1 MNKQKIYLFL
11 QKQILLMIFLSLVPG
26 LAYIALGWINGV
38 VVPALIWYGLIILV
52 SLWGWN
58 LYSNFK
64 LDKIN
69 IDELQRWYTKL
80 TIFFYL
86 IFSLWTLIF
95 ILYVDESENNINY
108 IAIFTQMGAS
118 VVASTLLVSDKKL
131 FFPVLMILML
141 PLVGYFFLIGEWYGY
156 VLSVFSVIFLG
167 VLLYS
172 SDNSYKLI
180 QKNYHQAQ
188 HDFLTGLYNRRYFVE
203 YIDQLI
209 HRIEFSKKFAYI
221 LLIDLDHFK
230 TINDT
235 LGHDIGDKVLQE
247 VSQRIKDYCPD
258 NHLIARLGGDEFVI
272 VSNEYDENENCQ
284 EIAYDFS
291 EKLLKI
297 LKEPYFIDNHHLY
310 LSASIGVNGIGNV
323 ATEARHFIKEAD
335 IAMYEAKAQGRDGII
350 IFNDALAKRVAYHLE
365 IERRLYFALEHN
377 EIELRYQPQFN
388 SFKKIIGCE
397 VLVRWNS
404 PDFGLVSPNE
414 FISIA
419 EKTGLII
426 ELGNY
431 IIEEAFKTLKL
442 WDEKGI
448 ELEQFSINISV
459 RQFFHSSLAEEVE
472 RLFKK
477 YLNENTKNKIIFEI
491 TETIFIEDISK
502 IVSAMNKLKHLG
514 VSFSMDDFG
523 TGYSSLSS
531 LREMPIHELKVD
543 RSFVAH
549 LGENES
555 DKLMV
560 TTILSMAKIFNLKT
574 VAEGVETEEQFNFL
588 IKNGCDIFQ
597 GFYFSKALIKDGF
610 EHCYSLSR
618 TQNIRCAD
626 ARNIMYHATNASV

>member
-1 MNKQKIYLFL
+1 MNKQKFYLFL
-11 QKQILLMIFLSLVPG
+11 QKQILLMMFLSLIPG
-26 LAYIALGWINGV
+26 LAYILLGWINGV
-38 VVPALIWYGLIILV
+38 LIPALVWYGLIILV
-52 SLWGWN
+52 SLWGWK

-64 LDKIN
+64 LDKMSM
-69 IDELQRWYTKL
+69 DELQRWYTKL

-95 ILYVDESENNINY
+95 ILYAGESENNLNY

-209 HRIEFSKKFAYI
+209 HRIEFSKRFAYI

-258 NHLIARLGGDEFVI
+258 KHLIARLGGDEFVI
-272 VSNEYDENENCQ
+272 VSDEYDENENCQ

-297 LKEPYFIDNHHLY
+297 LKEPYLIDNHHLY

-388 SFKKIIGCE
+388 SLKKIIGCE
-397 VLVRWNS
+397 VLMRWNS
-404 PDFGLVSPNE
+404 PEFGLVEPNE
-414 FISIA
+414 FVSIA

-459 RQFFHSSLAEEVE
+459 RQFFHSSFAEEVE

-491 TETIFIEDISK
+491 TETIFIEDISR
-502 IVSAMNKLKHLG
+502 IVSAMNKLKSLG
-514 VSFSMDDFG
+514 ISFSMDDFG

-549 LGENES
+549 LGESES

-588 IKNGCDIFQ
+588 INNGCDIFQ
-597 GFYFSKALIKDGF
+597 GFYFSKALVKDGF

-618 TQNIRCAD
+618 AQNIRCTDMQNLMYYAAD
-626 ARNIMYHATNASV
+626 ASV